1 MEQDSSK
8 WHPVTVHAATHPN
21 WNTGKYTDTKEI
33 MFLLGKSGQVE
44 WVAQVDSGVSN
55 LENTQNTTGHMSNLL

>member
-1 MEQDSSK
+1 
-8 WHPVTVHAATHPN
+8 
-21 WNTGKYTDTKEI
+21 

-44 WVAQVDSGVSN
+44 RVAQVDSGVSI